1 MEDQDALEIS
11 FLDHIAIRVADM
23 DVSAEWY
30 TRVLG
35 LKKVKV
41 EKWGEFPIFLFAGKS
56 GIALFPADLESD
68 LINRSSKHV
77 GFDHFAFN
85 VDIENFKKARKRYE
99 NLGVNYT
106 FKDHHYYH
114 SIYTLDPDGYTVEL
128 TTSIMEL
135 P

>member
-1 MEDQDALEIS
+1 MEDQDSLEIS

-23 DVSAEWY
+23 DVSASWY
-30 TRVLG
+30 TSVLG
-35 LKKVKV
+35 LKRVKV

-56 GIALFPADLESD
+56 GIALFPADLASD
-68 LINRSSKHV
+68 SINRSSKHV

-85 VDIENFKKARKRYE
+85 VDFENFKRARNRYE
-99 NLGVNYT
+99 KLGVNYT

-114 SIYTLDPDGYTVEL
+114 SIYTQDPDGYTVEL
-128 TTSIMEL
+128 TTSIKEL